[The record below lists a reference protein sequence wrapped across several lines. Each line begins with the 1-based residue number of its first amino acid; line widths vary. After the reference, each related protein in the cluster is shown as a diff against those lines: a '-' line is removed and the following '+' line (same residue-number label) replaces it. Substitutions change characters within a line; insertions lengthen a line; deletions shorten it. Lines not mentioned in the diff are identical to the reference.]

1 MELTY
6 LKELYRNGLFEVYDG
21 FDTWQDAVS
30 AACTPLIQQGLVEP
44 AYADSIVENVA
55 ENGPYIFI
63 APHICMPH
71 SKRTDL
77 VHQAAVSF
85 VKINR
90 PVCYDENDSEMGAE
104 LFFAIAV
111 KELNAH
117 LDVMMDLA
125 DVFDD
130 EQTVQALLDAKT
142 KEDFDKLL
150 G

>member
-1 MELTY
+1 MELAY
-6 LKELYRNGLFEVYDG
+6 LKKLYQDGLFDVYSG
-21 FDTWQDAVS
+21 FDTWEEAVK
-30 AACTPLIQQGLVEP
+30 AACSPLIRQGLVEP
-44 AYADSIVENVA
+44 AYADSIIENVA

-77 VHQAAVSF
+77 VRQATVSF

-90 PVCYDENDSEMGAE
+90 PVYYDESDPEMGAE

-111 KELNAH
+111 KELELQGLTEARGDYMEPHAYSIMEHISDETVRNLH
-117 LDVMMDLA
+117 VM
-125 DVFDD
+125 
-130 EQTVQALLDAKT
+130 E
-142 KEDFDKLL
+142 